1 MTGSSV
7 QGLGVAAAPPSTS
20 AAADLCGLPASSTHG
35 LPASCTH
42 GLSSGVAGTL
52 SVLFSK
58 RF

>member
-20 AAADLCGLPASSTHG
+20 AAADLCGPPASS
-35 LPASCTH
+35 TH

-52 SVLFSK
+52 SVLFPK